1 MAKHSVAKRV
11 LGGQKGFD
19 FPSGAIIANQDTVR
33 QIMDAVVPVDW
44 QTAKEDQFNDL
55 RQEMYAALL
64 QIFHCLFDHVD
75 LYGAL
80 RGHEAFY
87 STIASEITTNGDL
100 NGDLVRVLEQTYTAA
115 RRRYTGHPKD
125 TDLTDAVDAW
135 IRIQDTFADIPA
147 LQTISLTTRPN
158 DVGALAAQLQGTSI
172 TGANANASV
181 WPPAHFLPQDIGVIS
196 SKNLRSLLHGRTTQ
210 TPGQLPPHP
219 TKYTLPLQVRG
230 FLCSLALGN
239 LQPTSVW
246 QLALNPVAQFQ
257 DFKDRRLWSKATG
270 GESMYCF
277 TVHACAKRA
286 IDDFSSGKSLSVA
299 LLTPWFGRPW
309 GSVPSIDSLPGGS
322 AGQTQQQLW
331 SGMCPR
337 MGFGLAI
344 HKIGGTNVELVLFDP
359 IRRYDHV
366 KNDQL
371 VKANQMA
378 IFRFRQT
385 IQEKVQNAVRAA
397 GGRLIRVWYGGYVA
411 MDNGADSVQ
420 LASEWVRQVVAA
432 GGPGQDPL
440 AVNDATWVQSGF
452 ELIEC
457 DDETEA

>member
-11 LGGQKGFD
+11 LGAQKGFY
-19 FPSGAIIANQDTVR
+19 FPSGAIVPDRDAVR
-33 QIMDAVVPVDW
+33 QTMDAVIPGDW
-44 QTAKEDQFNDL
+44 QTAKEDQFDDL

-87 STIASEITTNGDL
+87 STIASKITTKGDL
-100 NGDLVRVLEQTYTAA
+100 NGDLIRILERTYTAA
-115 RRRYTGHPKD
+115 RRRYTGMPKD
-125 TDLTDAVDAW
+125 TDLNHAVDVW
-135 IRIQDTFADIPA
+135 IQIQDTFAGIPA
-147 LQTISLTTRPN
+147 PQTISLATRPN
-158 DVGALAAQLQGTSI
+158 DLGALTAQLQGTSI

-196 SKNLRSLLHGRTTQ
+196 SKDLRSLLYGRTTQ
-210 TPGQLPPHP
+210 NPGQMPPLP
-219 TKYTLPLQVRG
+219 TKYTLPLEVRG
-230 FLCSLALGN
+230 FLCALALGSF
-239 LQPTSVW
+239 QPTSVW

-257 DFKDRRLWSKATG
+257 DFNDRRLWAKATG
-270 GESMYCF
+270 DESMYCF
-277 TVHACAKRA
+277 TIDAYVKRA
-286 IDDFSSGKSLSVA
+286 MDDFASGKCISVA

-309 GSVPSIDSLPGGS
+309 GSIPSIDSLPGGS

-331 SGMCPR
+331 SGICPR

-344 HKIGGTNVELVLFDP
+344 HKIGDHDLELVLFDP
-359 IRRYDHV
+359 IRLYNHI

-385 IQEKVQNAVRAA
+385 IQEKVQSAIHAA

-411 MDNGADSVQ
+411 IHNDADSVE
-420 LASEWVRQVVAA
+420 LASEWVRQLVVA

-440 AVNDATWVQSGF
+440 AVDDATWAQSGF
-452 ELIEC
+452 ESIEM
-457 DDETEA
+457 

>member
-11 LGGQKGFD
+11 LGGQKGFY
-19 FPSGAIIANQDTVR
+19 FPSGAIIADRDAVR
-33 QIMDAVVPVDW
+33 QIMDAVVPGDW
-44 QTAKEDQFNDL
+44 QTAKDDQFDDL

-64 QIFHCLFDHVD
+64 QIFHCLVDHAD

-87 STIASEITTNGDL
+87 STIASEITTKGEL

-135 IRIQDTFADIPA
+135 IQVQDAFAGLPA
-147 LQTISLTTRPN
+147 PQSFSLAARPT
-158 DVGALAAQLQGTSI
+158 DLGALMSQLQITSI
-172 TGANANASV
+172 TDPNALASV
-181 WPPAHFLPQDIGVIS
+181 WPPAYFIPEDIGIIS
-196 SKNLRSLLHGRTTQ
+196 IKTLRSLLNGRTPQ
-210 TPGQLPPHP
+210 TPGQLPDLP
-219 TKYTLPLQVRG
+219 TKNTLPLQTRG

-239 LQPTSVW
+239 FQPTSTW
-246 QLALNPVAQFQ
+246 QLVLTPVVQFQ
-257 DFKDRRLWSKATG
+257 DASDRRLWDKATG
-270 GESMYCF
+270 GESMFCF
-277 TVHACAKRA
+277 TIEMAVKTAMD
-286 IDDFSSGKSLSVA
+286 ILSSGKSLSVA

-309 GSVPSIDSLPGGS
+309 GSVPSIDSLSGGS

-359 IRRYDHV
+359 IRRYDHI

-371 VKANQMA
+371 VKANQMT

-385 IQEKVQNAVRAA
+385 IQEKVQNAVHAA

-420 LASEWVRQVVAA
+420 LASEWVRQVVVA

-440 AVNDATWVQSGF
+440 AVDDATWVQSGF
-452 ELIEC
+452 ELIEM
-457 DDETEA
+457 